1 MRLLLVED
9 NRQLGELTSHALK
22 TAGFA
27 IDILSRADEAD
38 AAIATIGYDLMI
50 FDLGLPDRDGISL
63 IPTARKHLPTAPILV
78 MTARDSASSTIEA
91 LDAGADDYLTKPV
104 VMGVLIARIRA
115 LLRRRGG
122 ERTNILSEGNVELDA
137 GQYRLRVAGHDVP
150 ISRRELA
157 ALELLM
163 RRSFRL
169 ISRPEFEE
177 SLYGFGE
184 EVSSNAV
191 EVLIH
196 RLRKKLESAGAEIE
210 IHNLRGLGY
219 MLADRRK

>member
-9 NRQLGELTSHALK
+9 NKQLGELTSQALK
-22 TAGFA
+22 SAGFA
-27 IDILSRADEAD
+27 VDLVRYADEAE
-38 AAIATIGYDLMI
+38 AAMATISYDLMI
-50 FDLGLPDRDGISL
+50 FDLGLPDRDGVSL
-63 IPTARKHLPTAPILV
+63 IPAARKRTPAAPILV

-104 VMGVLIARIRA
+104 VMGVLVAHVRA
-115 LLRRRGG
+115 LLRRRSGD
-122 ERTNILSEGNVELDA
+122 RTAVLSERNVELDP
-137 GQYRLRVAGHDVP
+137 GQYRLRVSGQDVP
-150 ISRRELA
+150 VSRRELA

-169 ISRPEFEE
+169 ISRPDFEE

-196 RLRKKLESAGAEIE
+196 RLRKKLKGAGAEIE
-210 IHNLRGLGY
+210 VHNLRGLGY
-219 MLADRRK
+219 MLADRQK

>member
-9 NRQLGELTSHALK
+9 NKPLGELTTHALK

-27 IDILSRADEAD
+27 VDLVRDAEEAD
-38 AAIATIGYDLMI
+38 AAMSTVGYDLMI
-50 FDLGLPDRDGISL
+50 FDLGLPDRDGITL
-63 IPTARKHLPTAPILV
+63 IPSARRHLPSAPILV

-91 LDAGADDYLTKPV
+91 LDAGADDYLSKPV
-104 VMGVLIARIRA
+104 VPGVLVAHVRA
-115 LLRRRGG
+115 LLRRRSD
-122 ERTNILSEGNVELDA
+122 ERATVLSERNVDLDP
-137 GQYRLRVAGHDVP
+137 GQYRLRVSGQDIAV
-150 ISRRELA
+150 SRRELA

-169 ISRPEFEE
+169 ISRSEFEE

-219 MLADRRK
+219 MLADRQK